1 MRKVTRWKEIILSNS
16 PFISVNVAERFDSV
30 RRTTFRLHGVP
41 LSLYSLLLLL
51 PLSLP
56 PFPFFSRSHPKS
68 RVTAI
73 YSTSDPLYDCS
84 RFTFMLDGLPK
95 RLSDKAM
102 NTLTGFS
109 LLVFLRLAGQWCWYS
124 VNSDTKSLSAYT
136 MTCLPFCV
144 ASKAA
149 KSASNLWLCLLTAN
163 TTQRGHRDVLGRIG
177 IGIQNSNQCGKA
189 WGVFPWCCRQVLAH
203 WGKVGSLSVIWV
215 RVWSRHIRCHK
226 ATLLWIAAI

>member
-1 MRKVTRWKEIILSNS
+1 MGVHKNCVGQRGEKMRKVTRWKEIILSNS

-30 RRTTFRLHGVP
+30 RRTTSLLHGVP

-51 PLSLP
+51 PLSVP
-56 PFPFFSRSHPKS
+56 PFPFFGRSHPKS

-84 RFTFMLDGLPK
+84 RFAFMLDGLPK

-149 KSASNLWLCLLTAN
+149 ESAFDLWLCLLTAN
-163 TTQRGHRDVLGRIG
+163 TTRRGHRDVQHWGRIV
-177 IGIQNSNQCGKA
+177 ITIQNSNQFGEG
-189 WGVFPWCCRQVLAH
+189 WPVFPAAKC
-203 WGKVGSLSVIWV
+203 
-215 RVWSRHIRCHK
+215 
-226 ATLLWIAAI
+226 LLTGEG

>member
-1 MRKVTRWKEIILSNS
+1 MRKETRWKEIILSNS

-30 RRTTFRLHGVP
+30 CCTTFSASRGATF
-41 LSLYSLLLLL
+41 SLFSS
-51 PLSLP
+51 PLP
-56 PFPFFSRSHPKS
+56 PSPFFSRSHPKS

-84 RFTFMLDGLPK
+84 RFAFMLDGLPK

-124 VNSDTKSLSAYT
+124 VNSDTKSLSAYAT
-136 MTCLPFCV
+136 TCLPFCV

-149 KSASNLWLCLLTAN
+149 KSASNLWLCLLAAN
-163 TTQRGHRDVLGRIG
+163 ATRAQRCAAVRKK
-177 IGIQNSNQCGKA
+177 SN
-189 WGVFPWCCRQVLAH
+189 
-203 WGKVGSLSVIWV
+203 
-215 RVWSRHIRCHK
+215 
-226 ATLLWIAAI
+226 